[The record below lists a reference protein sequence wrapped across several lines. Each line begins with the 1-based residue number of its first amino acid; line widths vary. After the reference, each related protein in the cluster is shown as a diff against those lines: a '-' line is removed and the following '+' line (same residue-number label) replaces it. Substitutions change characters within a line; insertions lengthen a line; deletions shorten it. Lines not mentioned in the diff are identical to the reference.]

1 MAQDGIQLITQIA
14 ISSHSPVTGKA
25 IADQYRK
32 LFPGYQEKLPI
43 EAVEPQAPGAP
54 IRIIL
59 GANGEAG
66 IDVMMMPTPIPPDML
81 TFAYAMNPHWPEA
94 REELQRCRAHVAV
107 IALQRQDGRDN
118 PIRNA
123 ICLTLISACLCNLVP
138 AVGMFC
144 PSGNAL
150 TPVRRLREL
159 AAKMLTGEP
168 PVEAWVQT
176 IVTDAA
182 ADKGQRRLTAMT
194 NGLRNFVGRE
204 IEIRPV
210 ARERE
215 KLLDVV
221 HQLLRF
227 TLQRGAGFDEG
238 DSVTLKDG
246 DAACVR
252 YAREGQRQ
260 GIPIF
265 ETRLV
270 KPDAAGNLPPDAF
283 GETPLPPKS
292 AADSGTP
299 PPEGLPAG
307 QSGTE
312 NSGPEKFMTMIALAR
327 PTPISMH
334 MLTAAIKRRFP
345 GFKGGIMPVGGDG
358 PEDASGNTHMLLVGN
373 SRLVLMSID
382 APMPPGHLNSSIAA
396 AELVWPDARVKLG
409 THKAH
414 IIVAAM
420 GAAEGFAKT
429 AGQAGDLTI
438 VTAALCDIAPAIGV
452 YWCSGD
458 VVTKPEH
465 FQQGAL
471 GSSIGTPPV
480 DNWLQLRLF
489 KGTLENGRPGVGMMT
504 TGLMPFVGRE
514 IEFPPAELHPSVI
527 AQRVIGTAHYLL
539 ANGPVV
545 DHGHT
550 IGISNSEAIRVRHLD
565 RGRFVPRPVYEL
577 TLEVLDP
584 SVSPNEPPPHLKAVS
599 KPEPEV
605 ERQPASVQPLHPA
618 APVPAPAVA
627 AAAPVPP
634 PPKSPPDNAASRMV
648 RNLRRPQS

>member
-14 ISSHSPVTGKA
+14 TSSHLPVTGKA
-25 IADQYRK
+25 IADQYKK
-32 LFPGYQEKLPI
+32 LFPGYHEKLPI

-54 IRIIL
+54 IRIVL
-59 GANGEAG
+59 GNNAEAG

-81 TFAYAMNPHWPEA
+81 TFAYATNPHWPEA
-94 REELQRCRAHVAV
+94 REELQRCRSHVAV
-107 IALQRQDGRDN
+107 IALQRKDGKDN
-118 PIRNA
+118 SIRNA

-138 AVGMFC
+138 AVGMFV

-176 IVTDAA
+176 IIGDAP

-194 NGLRNFVGRE
+194 NGLRMFVGRE

-210 ARERE
+210 ARDRER
-215 KLLDVV
+215 LLDAV

-238 DSVTLKDG
+238 DSVKLKDG

-252 YAREGQRQ
+252 YASEGQRQ
-260 GIPIF
+260 GIPIY

-270 KPDAAGNLPPDAF
+270 KPDAEGKLPPDAF
-283 GETPLPPKS
+283 GDKPLPPKEAAGAAPAAPQGVPDGQAAAANS
-292 AADSGTP
+292 A
-299 PPEGLPAG
+299 
-307 QSGTE
+307 
-312 NSGPEKFMTMIALAR
+312 PEKFMAMIALAR
-327 PTPISMH
+327 ATPISMQ

-358 PEDASGNTHMLLVGN
+358 PANASGNTHMLMLGN
-373 SRLVLMSID
+373 SHLVLMSID
-382 APMPPGHLNSSIAA
+382 APMPPGHLDSSIAA
-396 AELVWPDARVKLG
+396 AELTWRDARVKLG
-409 THKAH
+409 PHKAH

-420 GAAEGFAKT
+420 GGADGFAK
-429 AGQAGDLTI
+429 AVGQASDVTI
-438 VTAALCDIAPAIGV
+438 VTAALCDIAPALGV

-465 FQQGAL
+465 FQEGAA
-471 GSSIGTPPV
+471 GFFAGRPPV
-480 DNWLQLRLF
+480 DNWLQLRF
-489 KGTLENGRPGVGMMT
+489 FRGNAENGRPAVGMMT

-514 IEFPPAELHPSVI
+514 IEFPPAELHPSVV

-550 IGISNSEAIRVRHLD
+550 IGISNAEAIRVRHRD
-565 RGRFVPRPVYEL
+565 RGRYIPRPVYEL
-577 TLEVLDP
+577 SLEVLDP
-584 SVSPNEPPPHLKAVS
+584 SVSPNEPVHLKEVPAVPAAATPEPRTASVQSLRPAATTEAVQDS
-599 KPEPEV
+599 KPETI
-605 ERQPASVQPLHPA
+605 
-618 APVPAPAVA
+618 
-627 AAAPVPP
+627 

>member
-43 EAVEPQAPGAP
+43 EAIEPQVRGAP

-59 GANGEAG
+59 GNNAEAG
-66 IDVMMMPTPIPPDML
+66 IDVMIMPTPIPPDML

-94 REELQRCRAHVAV
+94 RAELQRCRSHVAV
-107 IALQRQDGRDN
+107 IALQRQDGREN
-118 PIRNA
+118 AIRNA
-123 ICLTLISACLCNLVP
+123 ICLTLISACLCNLLP

-159 AAKMLTGEP
+159 TARMLSGEP

-176 IVTDAA
+176 IIADAP
-182 ADKGQRRLTAMT
+182 ADKGQRRQSAMT
-194 NGLRNFVGRE
+194 NGLRMLVGRE
-204 IEIRPV
+204 IEIWPV
-210 ARERE
+210 ARDRE
-215 KLLDVV
+215 KLLDAVQ
-221 HQLLRF
+221 QLLRF
-227 TLQRGAGFDEG
+227 TLQRGSGFDEG
-238 DSVTLKDG
+238 DSVKLKDG
-246 DAACVR
+246 DVACVR
-252 YAREGQRQ
+252 FRHEGQRQ
-260 GIPIF
+260 GMPIF

-270 KPDAAGNLPPDAF
+270 RPDAAGNLPSDAF
-283 GETPLPPKS
+283 GDTPLPPK
-292 AADSGTP
+292 AAAGSVASQL
-299 PPEGLPAG
+299 EGLPAS
-307 QSGTE
+307 QIATE
-312 NSGPEKFMTMIALAR
+312 SSEPEKFMAMIALAR
-327 PTPISMH
+327 PTPISMQ
-334 MLTAAIKRRFP
+334 MLIAAIKRRFP
-345 GFKGGIMPVGGDG
+345 DFKGRIMPVGGDG
-358 PEDASGNTHMLLVGN
+358 PEDASGNTHMLLLGN

-382 APMPPGHLNSSIAA
+382 APMPPGHLNSAIAA
-396 AELVWPDARVKLG
+396 AELVWPDARVKLE

-420 GAAEGFAKT
+420 GAAESFAKV

-438 VTAALCDIAPAIGV
+438 VTAALCDIAPALGV

-480 DNWLQLRLF
+480 DNWLQLRFF
-489 KGTLENGRPGVGMMT
+489 KETLANGRPGVGMTT

-514 IEFPPAELHPSVI
+514 IEFPPVELHPSVI

-550 IGISNSEAIRVRHLD
+550 IGISNSEAIRVRHLEG
-565 RGRFVPRPVYEL
+565 GRFVPRPVYEL

-584 SVSPNEPPPHLKAVS
+584 SVSPNEPPAHLKAVP
-599 KPEPEV
+599 KPEQNV
-605 ERQPASVQPLHPA
+605 ERPPATVQPLHPA
-618 APVPAPAVA
+618 APISAQAGAPELS
-627 AAAPVPP
+627 
-634 PPKSPPDNAASRMV
+634 PPKPPPDNAASRMV